1 MKTFFQFME
10 ATKGDGASPYEVYKP
25 TKPSNPGPPPP
36 GFDIKD
42 YLKNLPVKKASVK
55 EDAGSGNYA
64 SYVRER
70 ARRKYNVPSPS
81 QIYKERKLSYMLQK
95 DLPPPEYKSSAT

>member
-10 ATKGDGASPYEVYKP
+10 ATKGDGGSPYEVYKP
-25 TKPSNPGPPPP
+25 NKPSNPGPPPP

-55 EDAGSGNYA
+55 EDAGSGYSKMYQN
-64 SYVRER
+64 ER
-70 ARRKYNVPSPS
+70 MQRRRTAAQKRNDPDLA
-81 QIYKERKLSYMLQK
+81 KLTYLLNK
-95 DLPPPEYKSSAT
+95 DLPR